1 MNYGV
6 IERAGSWFKY
16 QGENIAQGADN
27 VVIYLREHPELF
39 NQIKNELFA
48 IVDREATGLTKGS
61 ED

>member
-27 VVIYLREHPELF
+27 VVVYLREHPELF
-39 NQIKNELFA
+39 NQIKNELFE
-48 IVDREATGLTKGS
+48 IVDREATGLTKGG